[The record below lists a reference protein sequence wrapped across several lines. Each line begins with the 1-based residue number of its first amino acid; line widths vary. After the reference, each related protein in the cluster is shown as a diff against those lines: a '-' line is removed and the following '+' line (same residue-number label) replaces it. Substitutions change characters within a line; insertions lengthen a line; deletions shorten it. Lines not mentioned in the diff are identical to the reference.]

1 MPVTD
6 NVFQETQ
13 TLKATKRKEK
23 MENRRKDEPNLKH
36 RKKLIKLKS
45 NNETV

>member
-23 MENRRKDEPNLKH
+23 WKTEGKMNQ
-36 RKKLIKLKS
+36 IS
-45 NNETV
+45 NIVKR